1 MKRNPLILALILFSM
16 QIQSQE
22 IKDAW
27 FKAPIPNMPMTAA
40 YMKIT
45 NNTDKELILEKVTG
59 PDAPVYELHTHKKVD
74 GVMKMRQV
82 PFIKIPVGKTHELK
96 PMSDHIMLM
105 KMKREK
111 FDKKETTLTLFFKGL
126 NPLKIKVPVKK
137 P

>member
-1 MKRNPLILALILFSM
+1 MKASLLIIVLTFLVSSSH
-16 QIQSQE
+16 SQE
-22 IKDAW
+22 IKEAW
-27 FKAPIPNMPMTAA
+27 FKAPMPGMRMTAA

-45 NNTDKELILEKVTG
+45 NNTDKELVLEKVTG
-59 PDAPVYELHTHKKVD
+59 PDAPVYELHTHKKEK

-111 FDKKETTLTLFFKGL
+111 FDKKETTLTLFFKDL
-126 NPLKIKVPVKK
+126 NPVKIKVPVKK